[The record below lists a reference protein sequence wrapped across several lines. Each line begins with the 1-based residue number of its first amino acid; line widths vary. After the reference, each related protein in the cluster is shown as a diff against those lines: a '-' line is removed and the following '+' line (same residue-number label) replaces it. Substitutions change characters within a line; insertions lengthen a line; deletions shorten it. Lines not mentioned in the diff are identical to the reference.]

1 MIVAMSYTS
10 NYSNLHRH
18 IKHLLLRTDKPI
30 NMKFPGNLDDWLSVI
45 AGVIA
50 AASTALILWQ
60 AS

>member
-1 MIVAMSYTS
+1 MSYTS

-45 AGVIA
+45 AVVIA